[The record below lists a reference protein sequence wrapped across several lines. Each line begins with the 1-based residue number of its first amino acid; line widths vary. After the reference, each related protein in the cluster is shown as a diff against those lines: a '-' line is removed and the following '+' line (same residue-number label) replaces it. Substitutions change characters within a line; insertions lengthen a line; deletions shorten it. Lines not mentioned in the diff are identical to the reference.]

1 MLARLAA
8 RLYFLAV
15 LVPVSLTRKVR
26 KSSAFGEQA
35 HLAPSA
41 WDR

>member
-1 MLARLAA
+1 MRQRVVA

-15 LVPVSLTRKVR
+15 LVPISMARKAR
-26 KSSAFGEQA
+26 KSSPFGEKA
-35 HLAPSA
+35 HRAPSA

>member
-1 MLARLAA
+1 MLLRVAS

-15 LVPVSLTRKVR
+15 LTPVSAVRKLR
-26 KSSAFGEQA
+26 KSSPFGEKA
-35 HLAPSA
+35 YRAPSA

>member
-1 MLARLAA
+1 MLARLTA

-15 LVPVSLTRKVR
+15 LVPISAARKAR
-26 KSSAFGEQA
+26 KSSPFGELA
-35 HLAPSA
+35 HRAPSA

>member
-1 MLARLAA
+1 MLQRLTA

-15 LVPVSLTRKVR
+15 LVPISGVRRLR
-26 KSSAFGEQA
+26 KSSTFGEKA
-35 HLAPSA
+35 YRAPSA

>member
-1 MLARLAA
+1 MLMRAAA

-15 LVPVSLTRKVR
+15 LVPVSAVRRLR
-26 KSSAFGEQA
+26 KSSAFGEKA
-35 HLAPSA
+35 YRAPTA

>member
-1 MLARLAA
+1 MLVRLAS

-15 LVPVSLTRKVR
+15 LVPVSVARKLR
-26 KSSAFGEQA
+26 KTSAFGEKA
-35 HLAPSA
+35 HRAPSA

>member
-1 MLARLAA
+1 MRQRAIA

-15 LVPVSLTRKVR
+15 LVPISMARRAR
-26 KSSAFGEQA
+26 KSSPFGEKA
-35 HLAPSA
+35 HRAPSA